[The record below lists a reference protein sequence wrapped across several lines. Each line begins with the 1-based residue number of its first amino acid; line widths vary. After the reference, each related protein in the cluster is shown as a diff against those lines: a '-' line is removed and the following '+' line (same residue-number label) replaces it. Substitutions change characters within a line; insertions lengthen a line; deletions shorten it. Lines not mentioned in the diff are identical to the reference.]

1 MGDYCYQRRKVM
13 ANFSFNEKQLELS
26 RKLTNLQLKIVI
38 NVVKGNLS
46 NRKAYYAAGGT
57 AKTNESADS
66 AVNKIMS
73 KVEVKAFYNSLLEET
88 AGDAILTRDEAM
100 EILTDIARTKVTDI
114 AEFSTI
120 TIEDEEG
127 KPKKQSVWSFKDS
140 DSINDRAA
148 RVVSEVSV
156 GKDGLKFKTHSQV
169 DAIKQLRAF
178 EGWDRPVEVDHK
190 LTIIIEGKDANL

>member
-1 MGDYCYQRRKVM
+1 MPSFT
-13 ANFSFNEKQLELS
+13 FSEKQLELS

-57 AKTNESADS
+57 AKTDKSADS

-73 KVEVKAFYNSLLEET
+73 KVEVKAFYHSLLEET
-88 AGDAILTRDEAM
+88 VNDAILSRDEAM
-100 EILTDIARTKVTDI
+100 EILSDIARTKVTDI

-120 TIEDEEG
+120 TIQDDEG

-140 DSINDRAA
+140 DTISDKAS
-148 RVVSEVSV
+148 RVISEVSV
-156 GKDGLKFKTHSQV
+156 GKDGLKFKTHSQT

-190 LTIIIEGKDANL
+190 LTIVIEGKDADL